1 MGSSSYTPR
10 HGSSKDGR
18 RGVSK
23 LVTAVRRP
31 VVGGALAVGM
41 VSTIGATVAF
51 GDPAHLDTASA
62 AISASSS
69 SSESSQAPTD
79 DPTTED
85 TASLAEDRRE
95 TNVSRSGAREQER
108 RDAQEKKAERAAER
122 KKAERKKKA
131 KAQRAAKAER
141 AAKAAEAERE
151 AEEQRENDE
160 KPVSE
165 RDFTREQLAE
175 VRKDPKPYA
184 VELMRERGW
193 GDEEWGCL
201 DQLWIGESDWE
212 WDATNSS
219 SGAYGIPQALPAKK
233 MATAGSDW
241 KTNPI
246 TQMVWGME
254 YIEQSYGS
262 PCEAKEFWDSK
273 DPHWY

>member
-10 HGSSKDGR
+10 HGSAQGGR
-18 RGVSK
+18 RGVST
-23 LVTAVRRP
+23 VVGAIRRP
-31 VVGGALAVGM
+31 VVGGALAIGM
-41 VSTIGATVAF
+41 VGTLGATVAF
-51 GDPAHLDTASA
+51 GDPSHLDTASA
-62 AISASSS
+62 AISSSSS
-69 SSESSQAPTD
+69 SSETSEPSPD
-79 DPTTED
+79 DSAAAD

-108 RDAQEKKAERAAER
+108 RQAAKQAQAKKDERDAERKKAEQDKKAKAERAAE
-122 KKAERKKKA
+122 
-131 KAQRAAKAER
+131 AER
-141 AAKAAEAERE
+141 AERE
-151 AEEQRENDE
+151 QEQRENDE

-165 RDFTREQLAE
+165 RDFSREQLAE
-175 VRKDPKPYA
+175 IRKDPKPYA

-212 WDATNSS
+212 WDAKNPS
-219 SGAYGIPQALPAKK
+219 SGAYGIPQALPATK

-246 TQMVWGME
+246 TQMVWGLE